1 MMFRLISILLLALG
15 TFHFG
20 KNVVLVANYAIDYDY
35 ISEVFCIN
43 KDKPKSKCN
52 GKCHLA
58 KQLKKAEPIQSEQ
71 SKSAL
76 VNQVEFLFYFLN
88 AEGTAND
95 FDGALKQIR
104 FIDVDQNTLEFY
116 AEVPVPPPSFS

>member
-1 MMFRLISILLLALG
+1 MLRVTAILLLVLG

-20 KNVVLVANYAIDYDY
+20 KNVVLLANYAIDYEY
-35 ISEVFCIN
+35 ISEVLCIN

-58 KQLKKAEPIQSEQ
+58 KQLKKADPVQSEQ
-71 SKSAL
+71 SNSAL
-76 VNQVEFLFYFLN
+76 VSQVEFLFYFMN
-88 AEGTAND
+88 SEDTDND
-95 FDGALKQIR
+95 TVLEKNRSR
-104 FIDVDQNTLEFY
+104 FNEFDQNTLDYY